1 MLILIRITSCAGHLF
16 EVIYSMYVGKC
27 TFSQKPMYIKEKHDM
42 QKGKNALE
50 EENKQQIKAAQ
61 SIMAVATVATVA
73 CNIVYV
79 LADILYFLCLTRI
92 V

>member
-1 MLILIRITSCAGHLF
+1 
-16 EVIYSMYVGKC
+16 
-27 TFSQKPMYIKEKHDM
+27 MYIKEKHDM

-73 CNIVYV
+73 TVACNIVYV